1 MKYAYFPGCTL
12 RNKAAKFDI
21 CARRSAEVLGAELCE
36 IPEWQCCGGAFTAK
50 DEIAA
55 KLPAVRTLIAARD
68 FGSPLITVCAACHNV
83 VKQTNHL
90 VRTDSEF
97 REKVN
102 LYLKGDKEPSSYR
115 GETEVLHFLE
125 LIKRIGFDKVSQAVR
140 KPLNGKKVAC
150 YYGCMLLRPSKI
162 IAFDDPEDPSVMEDL
177 VSALGGEPIYF
188 PERNECC
195 GSYLV
200 LEDEKA
206 ARGRSGEVAN
216 DAKNHG
222 AEVIVTACP
231 LCRYNL
237 LKSGTDIPVLY
248 FTELMA
254 EALGVTEETI

>member
-1 MKYAYFPGCTL
+1 M
-12 RNKAAKFDI
+12 
-21 CARRSAEVLGAELCE
+21 
-36 IPEWQCCGGAFTAK
+36 
-50 DEIAA
+50 
-55 KLPAVRTLIAARD
+55 
-68 FGSPLITVCAACHNV
+68 
-83 VKQTNHL
+83 
-90 VRTDSEF
+90 
-97 REKVN
+97 
-102 LYLKGDKEPSSYR
+102 
-115 GETEVLHFLE
+115 
-125 LIKRIGFDKVSQAVR
+125 
-140 KPLNGKKVAC
+140 
-150 YYGCMLLRPSKI
+150 
-162 IAFDDPEDPSVMEDL
+162 AFDDPEDPSVMEDL